1 MTHCIDA
8 TRYCECV
15 MEIANVTMNSL
26 FDEETAEPSDNA
38 VPTPTGGG
46 TDIHPAEPESAQH
59 EKETVYAKTASLEY
73 SESLVFAYL
82 KSMYE
87 TVVNSDVYSSSEYDD
102 NIELHAVFGYVIFA
116 RQSNVPKTL
125 TELLS
130 LIREHDD
137 EQTFSVED
145 VQAASNTI
153 HSEPS
158 HDFAH
163 ITKHIQNA
171 VALQHFVQNT
181 IMFPA
186 QYVKNAC
193 IQLVTTYVQTIISGV
208 FYTTLT
214 QVDYTKLTTCQ
225 TKIEE
230 IHNFTLEN
238 GQTSLAD
245 DA

>member
-1 MTHCIDA
+1 MTHFIDA

-38 VPTPTGGG
+38 VPTSTGAG
-46 TDIHPAEPESAQH
+46 TDIHAAEPGPAQH

-87 TVVNSDVYSSSEYDD
+87 TVVNSDAYSSSEYDD

-116 RQSNVPKTL
+116 RQSNVPETL
-125 TELLS
+125 TELLT
-130 LIREHDD
+130 LIRERDD
-137 EQTFSVED
+137 EQASAVED

-158 HDFAH
+158 HDFSL

-171 VALQHFVQNT
+171 VALQHFMQNT

-193 IQLVTTYVQTIISGV
+193 IQLVTTYVQTIIRGV

-214 QVDYTKLTTCQ
+214 QVDYTKLSACQ
-225 TKIEE
+225 TRIEQK
-230 IHNFTLEN
+230 HDFTLQN
-238 GQTSLAD
+238 RQAPYAD